1 MPCTLDTNDIMN
13 ALVTLSDIACRTDF
27 YQNFQF
33 RKINPNAL

>member
-27 YQNFQF
+27 YQFK
-33 RKINPNAL
+33 KINPNAL